1 MDDIT
6 VVVAA
11 YVRNEAIYWIVSKL
25 LMPTT
30 EAEDIQLEAGGK
42 RPRTCLPSIPDVNP
56 AD

>member
-30 EAEDIQLEAGGK
+30 EAEDFQPQLVRGRRYAAK
-42 RPRTCLPSIPDVNP
+42 DLSS
-56 AD
+56 